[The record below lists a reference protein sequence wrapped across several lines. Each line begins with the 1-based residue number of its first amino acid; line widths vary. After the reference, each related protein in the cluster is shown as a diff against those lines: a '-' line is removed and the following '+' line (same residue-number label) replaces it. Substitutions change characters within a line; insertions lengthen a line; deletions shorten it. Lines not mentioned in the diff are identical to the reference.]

1 MTNDIATESPNLATA
16 SGRVGWFGKRTAA
29 ARAGAIRRS
38 LIEGGCLRPAAM
50 PKSEACDTIH
60 K

>member
-16 SGRVGWFGKRTAA
+16 SGRVGWFGKSTAA

-38 LIEGGCLRPAAM
+38 LIEGGCLRAGSDAEIRGVRYYP
-50 PKSEACDTIH
+50 
-60 K
+60 